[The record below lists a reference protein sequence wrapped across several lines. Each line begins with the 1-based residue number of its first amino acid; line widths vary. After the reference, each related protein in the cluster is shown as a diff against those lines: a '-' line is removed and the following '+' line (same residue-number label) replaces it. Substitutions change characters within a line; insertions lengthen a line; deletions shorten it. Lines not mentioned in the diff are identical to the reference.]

1 MEEKKQPANEYSF
14 ANVTGTIWCNER
26 EGRRPDYRVTFTV
39 NYKTGDGTW
48 KGVDALTTQ
57 ETCNLS
63 KVLDMCFR
71 WIVTQESKH
80 RFQNKRGN

>member
-39 NYKTGDGTW
+39 NYKTNRS
-48 KGVDALTTQ
+48 KSMV
-57 ETCNLS
+57 LS
-63 KVLDMCFR
+63 VEGYTPLYLA
-71 WIVTQESKH
+71 E
-80 RFQNKRGN
+80 NE